1 MHTLQLVA
9 KQSESNL
16 LVAHQSTSLREV
28 NRHAFTMTSMK
39 RRENTHLIMHEL
51 LTKSHI

>member
-1 MHTLQLVA
+1 
-9 KQSESNL
+9 
-16 LVAHQSTSLREV
+16 
-28 NRHAFTMTSMK
+28 MTSMK